1 MATADPPIAQK
12 RKPRVLFVCIGNSCR
27 SPMAESIAQRDS
39 SHIFEAASA
48 GLTPLGVVQKQTIA
62 TLETNAY
69 PIDGLTSKPILNDEL
84 AAADLIINMSGYP
97 KQRAFSRIEW
107 HKVEDWKVED
117 PYGSDPVVYQRIFDD
132 IRTRIESLTARLR
145 ESKNNRTQIQKNHE
159 PSQSGC

>member
-1 MATADPPIAQK
+1 MATADQPIVQK

-62 TLETNAY
+62 TLDTNAY

-84 AAADLIINMSGYP
+84 AAAELIINMSGYP
-97 KQRAFSRIEW
+97 KQRAFPRSEW
-107 HKVEDWKVED
+107 HKVEDWKVEET
-117 PYGSDPVVYQRIFDD
+117 YVFD
-132 IRTRIESLTARLR
+132 
-145 ESKNNRTQIQKNHE
+145 
-159 PSQSGC
+159 